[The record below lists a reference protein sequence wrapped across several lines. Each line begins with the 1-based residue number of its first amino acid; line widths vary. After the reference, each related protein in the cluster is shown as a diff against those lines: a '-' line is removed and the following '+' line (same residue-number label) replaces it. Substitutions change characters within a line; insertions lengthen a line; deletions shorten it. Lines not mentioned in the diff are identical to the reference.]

1 MRLKKYHI
9 KTLFLIVLAT
19 GKAES
24 QTNDVLI
31 LNDGVRYEGRFLGIR
46 LGKVEFQPHNAHQ
59 YTPIGVSM
67 VKKLKYY
74 GTIIIMN
81 GICQL
86 HQNKGIPNNEGV
98 SLWNCELK

>member
-1 MRLKKYHI
+1 MKLRNYHI
-9 KTLFLIVLAT
+9 EIIFLVVLVV
-19 GKAES
+19 GKAKG
-24 QTNDVLI
+24 QGIDVLI

-46 LGKVEFQPHNAHQ
+46 SGKVEFQPHNAHQ